1 MYFYYTVNMS
11 PPDFRVSDIGSL
23 QTVQYP
29 FETGEI
35 FLAFDKHI
43 GQIGKEYLGC
53 VKWPGGSINLN
64 SSIFIFSVLAFLL
77 LLKCTNKAVAED
89 IKANVVNNS
98 PR

>member
-53 VKWPGGSINLN
+53 VK
-64 SSIFIFSVLAFLL
+64 
-77 LLKCTNKAVAED
+77 
-89 IKANVVNNS
+89 
-98 PR
+98 